1 MNVKVRA
8 QNQGWRVM
16 IKRSLAAVAVMF
28 ISLSAHSTD
37 ISKDGLEEC
46 ARVENSAKAVMKARQ
61 GGMPIAELQEMAEAA
76 GKQND
81 YVGGLYKT
89 LIEQA
94 YDIPQYSDEAMR
106 EKTIFEFHKNF
117 YGACVVVL
125 ERAAKK
131 G

>member
-1 MNVKVRA
+1 
-8 QNQGWRVM
+8 M
-16 IKRSLAAVAVMF
+16 IKRSFTALAVMF
-28 ISLSAHSTD
+28 ISLSAHSAD
-37 ISKDGLEEC
+37 VSKDGLEEC

-61 GGMPIAELQEMAEAA
+61 GGLPISELHKMAEEA
-76 GKQND
+76 GKQNE

-94 YDIPQYSDEAMR
+94 YAIPQYSDEATR